1 MKLVVGL
8 GNPGP
13 EYDNTRHNVGFEVVD
28 RVARRWADPA
38 ASVARNKFS
47 GLLLEAMI
55 DEEKILLLKPLT
67 FMNLSGQAIVEA
79 VHFYKLSPEDDL
91 LVIVDD
97 TALACGSLR
106 LKPGGGSGG
115 HNGLNDTSQRLG
127 TDKWARLRIGI
138 DPPGDIPLT
147 NYVLGRFRPEQ
158 KILVEPTL
166 DDAADAVAIWARQD
180 LDSAM
185 NQFNRKDIA

>member
-28 RVARRWADPA
+28 RVARRWAEPA

-115 HNGLNDTSQRLG
+115 HNGLSDTSQRLG

>member
-28 RVARRWADPA
+28 RVARRWAEPA

-67 FMNLSGQAIVEA
+67 FMNLSGQAIFEA

-115 HNGLNDTSQRLG
+115 HNGLNDASQRLG

-147 NYVLGRFRPEQ
+147 NYVLGRFRPDQ

>member
-55 DEEKILLLKPLT
+55 DEEKLLLLKPLT
-67 FMNLSGQAIVEA
+67 FMNLSGQAISEA

-166 DDAADAVAIWARQD
+166 DDAADAVAIWAKQD

>member
-13 EYDNTRHNVGFEVVD
+13 EYNNTRHNVGFEVVD

-79 VHFYKLSPEDDL
+79 VHFYKLTPEDDL

-147 NYVLGRFRPEQ
+147 NYVLGRFRPDQ